1 MQEIYFSVI
10 VPVYNAEKYIERC
23 IDNLM
28 QQTYK
33 NYEIILID
41 DGSEDSTGK
50 ICEKLEKL
58 HFCIRYIPTTHSG
71 VSRARNIGIR
81 NAKGKYVLFV
91 DVDDFIENEMLQ
103 ELYAL
108 SSETNA
114 DVYFSNR
121 HYVIRSGRKDI
132 YTVFS
137 VSGSLYREIYT
148 PNQFLSVVACQNNN
162 MPGSMGLIMVKR
174 RFLLENKIM
183 LDEDIAWSEDSDFC
197 YKAFVYAGSIGVSE
211 FCGYS
216 WSNDNPQSSS
226 MNISL
231 EKVIGR
237 MNVYKKW
244 YEYFAN
250 NKEHHNLYNAVDAEV
265 VAQKMLSNYCNY
277 LIEYRRLK
285 EKKNRN
291 MVLKKLKSEK
301 RMWKNSTDEKFKYYV
316 HYGIRGGRVV
326 TFLVD
331 IMKDLGVSLQG
342 KRAKNG

>member
-137 VSGSLYREIYT
+137 GSKNELTNVFT
-148 PNQFLSVVACQNNN
+148 PKQFLSIVAQRSNNI
-162 MPGSMGLIMVKR
+162 PGSTWLIIVR
-174 RFLLENKIM
+174 RDFLFSKHIFFDENI
-183 LDEDIAWSEDSDFC
+183 EWSEDSDFC
-197 YKAFVYAGSIGVSE
+197 YQAFVHAESIGVNE

-226 MNISL
+226 RNISL
-231 EKVIGR
+231 KKVLGR
-237 MNVYKKW
+237 MDVYKKW

-250 NKEHHNLYNAVDAEV
+250 SAKGQYNVMDVEAVT
-265 VAQKMLSNYCNY
+265 QKMLSEYCIY
-277 LIEYRRLK
+277 LIEYR
-285 EKKNRN
+285 
-291 MVLKKLKSEK
+291 KLKVKSERK
-301 RMWKNSTDEKFKYYV
+301 RILEKLKAEKVMWKKCKDEKFKYYV
-316 HYGIRGGRVV
+316 RYGVRGGRIA

-331 IMKDLGVSLQG
+331 VAKDLCNSIRE
-342 KRAKNG
+342 KRET